1 MTQKQTRREIM
12 RRFLALACLLAMPAV
27 ALDGLR
33 WYVED

>member
-1 MTQKQTRREIM
+1 MTQKQTRRGIM
-12 RRFLALACLLAMPAV
+12 RRLLALSLLLAMPAV